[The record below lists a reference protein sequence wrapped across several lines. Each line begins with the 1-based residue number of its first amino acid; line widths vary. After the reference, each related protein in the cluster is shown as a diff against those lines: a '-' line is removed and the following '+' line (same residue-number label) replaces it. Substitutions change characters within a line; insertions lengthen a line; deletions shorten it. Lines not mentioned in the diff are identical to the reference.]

1 MKDDIQ
7 EKYEDIK
14 IEFSGLQTSY
24 EDELEAH
31 ADDKR
36 RLTDVTKNYDH
47 LKHLYEVEA
56 VQKIE
61 ELEDVK

>member
-14 IEFSGLQTSY
+14 IELSGLQTAY

-31 ADDKR
+31 ADNKR